1 MMKPWVTCLNGLNIN
16 GLLFLCIVPEEGDWA
31 FLAESDPSL
40 LEKLLRW
47 VPAGLLRMGA
57 G

>member
-40 LEKLLRW
+40 LERLLRW